1 MSFNSVYAV
10 TLHFDCRIK
19 MQQFQ
24 LGTRKQRKIT
34 PGIISTEHN
43 LTQRISND
51 KTMTTTASNMLISY
65 LLFSL
70 FGAMNQRA
78 VTTLAAVSA
87 QCKADVDLLRNN
99 TQLLAAFP
107 TGGCD
112 IDLSSARSCTFDF
125 ATVSAD
131 LERLC
136 SDAGGQFQ
144 VHYVTSDCK
153 VTVSG
158 KRYNADYFFLNY
170 PGCFGASCDAS
181 EVEDSF
187 ENEVFP
193 AIKREFATLGLQCQV
208 SASHPIGLHFF
219 AVVVSTVSVFVSFM

>member
-1 MSFNSVYAV
+1 
-10 TLHFDCRIK
+10 
-19 MQQFQ
+19 
-24 LGTRKQRKIT
+24 
-34 PGIISTEHN
+34 
-43 LTQRISND
+43 
-51 KTMTTTASNMLISY
+51 MTNTASNMLISY
-65 LLFSL
+65 LLLFSL

-112 IDLSSARSCTFDF
+112 IDVASASSCTFDF

-131 LERLC
+131 LERVC
-136 SDAGGQFQ
+136 GDAGGQFQ
-144 VHYVTSDCK
+144 KQDVTSDCK
-153 VTVSG
+153 FTVSG

-170 PGCFGASCDAS
+170 PGCFGASCIAS

-193 AIKREFATLGLQCQV
+193 AVKREFATLGLQCQV
-208 SASHPIGLHFF
+208 SASHPIAFHFF
-219 AVVVSTVSVFVSFM
+219 AVVVATVTVFVSFM